1 MAISDF
7 QEKKIWA
14 VIGKVHDPE
23 RFPFK
28 IYYFLKNKGYEV
40 YAVDP
45 TGKDVGIEKSYMS
58 LKELPVVPEVVDMVI
73 NPVRGEKF
81 VDEANEL
88 GIKYIWF
95 QPGAESAEVV
105 EKAKGYGMEVEY
117 MKCVMV
123 DFR

>member
-1 MAISDF
+1 MAVSDF
-7 QEKKIWA
+7 QEKKVWA
-14 VIGKVHDPE
+14 VVGKVHDPE

-28 IYYFLKNKGYEV
+28 IYHFLKNNGYEV

-45 TGKDVGIEKSYMS
+45 TGKDVGPEKSYLT
-58 LKELPVVPEVVDMVI
+58 LKDLPVVPEVVDMVI

-81 VDEANEL
+81 IDEANEL

>member
-1 MAISDF
+1 MAVSDF
-7 QEKKIWA
+7 QEKKVWA
-14 VIGKVHDPE
+14 VVGKVHDTE
-23 RFPFK
+23 KFPFK
-28 IYYFLKNKGYEV
+28 IFHFLKSKGYEV

-45 TGKDVGIEKSYMS
+45 TGKDVGSEKSYTS
-58 LKELPVVPEVVDMVI
+58 LKELPVVPDVVDMVI
-73 NPVRGEKF
+73 NHIKGEKF
-81 VDEANEL
+81 IDEAHEL
-88 GIKYIWF
+88 RIKYIWF